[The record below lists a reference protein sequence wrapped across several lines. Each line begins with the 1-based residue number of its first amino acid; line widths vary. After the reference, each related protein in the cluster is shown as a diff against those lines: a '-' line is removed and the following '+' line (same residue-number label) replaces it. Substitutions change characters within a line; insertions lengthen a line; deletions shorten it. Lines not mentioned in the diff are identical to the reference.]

1 MDLHLEWGKIAWNLA
16 LVLLLVGINA
26 FFVSAEFAL
35 VKMRRTR
42 LQELVNQGSGK
53 AGNAI
58 KVTNKLD
65 TYLSASQLGITLASL
80 GIGYVG
86 EDSIAALIFDPILN
100 ALHVDNS
107 VLSHVLSFLLT
118 FSTITFLHIVLG
130 EQAPKYLAIQR
141 AEGTSLFVSGP
152 LIVFNKIFRPI
163 IWGLNAASNSVLKVL
178 KIEPSSEHEAH
189 TEEEIRILLGQSA
202 QSGHINK
209 DELVLFDNIF
219 EFSDRLARE
228 VMLPRTDMECLYTDV
243 PMEENL
249 KTIYATKHSRYPVA
263 VGDKD
268 RIIGFVHIT
277 DLLTSP
283 PEKLTDLRNFLRP
296 VLTVPESIEVSHA
309 LKLMQQKH
317 SQLVIV
323 VDEYGGTAGILTI
336 EDILE
341 EIVGDLHDEFDNDE
355 RPEIEVKED
364 VISAD
369 GRVLLEELVP
379 LIGFEMDDDEV
390 DSIGG
395 WLFKKL
401 EGVPVQ
407 GAQVV
412 YRDRSFEVAEVDRF
426 RIVRVTIRKLPKK
439 PDADALP
446 LDPQS

>member
-1 MDLHLEWGKIAWNLA
+1 MDLHLDWAKIAWNLA
-16 LVLLLVGINA
+16 LVLVLVGINA
-26 FFVSAEFAL
+26 FFVVAEFSL

-42 LQELVNQGSGK
+42 LQELANQGSGK
-53 AGNAI
+53 AKYAI
-58 KVTNKLD
+58 AVTNKLD

-86 EDSIAALIFDPILN
+86 EPAIAELIFNPILN
-100 ALHVDNS
+100 ALDVNS
-107 VLSHVLSFLLT
+107 PALSHVFSFLLT

-141 AEGTSLFVSGP
+141 SEGASLFVAGP
-152 LIVFNKIFRPI
+152 LIAFNKVFKPI
-163 IWGLNAASNSVLKVL
+163 IWVLNAASNGVLKVL
-178 KIEPSSEHEAH
+178 NVEPSNEHEAH
-189 TEEEIRILLGQSA
+189 TEEEIRIMLGQSA
-202 QSGHINK
+202 KSGHINK
-209 DELVLFDNIF
+209 DELALFDNIF

-249 KTIYATKHSRYPVA
+249 KTIYATKHTRYPVA
-263 VGDKD
+263 VEEKD

-277 DLLTSP
+277 DILTAP

-296 VLTVPESIEVSHA
+296 ILTIPESIEVSQA
-309 LKLMQQKH
+309 LKLMQKKH

-355 RPEIEVKED
+355 RPEIEMKGD
-364 VISAD
+364 AISAD
-369 GRVLLEELVP
+369 GRVLLEELTP
-379 LIGFEMDDDEV
+379 LLGFDLDDDEV

-395 WLFKKL
+395 WLFKQL
-401 EGVPVQ
+401 EGVPTV
-407 GAQVV
+407 GSKVE
-412 YRDRSFEVAEVDRF
+412 YRNRIFEVAEMDRF
-426 RIVRVTIRKLPKK
+426 RIVRVTITKVSV
-439 PDADALP
+439 
-446 LDPQS
+446 DPEAVPAEPID

>member
-1 MDLHLEWGKIAWNLA
+1 MGLHLDWGKIVWNFT

-42 LQELVNQGSGK
+42 LQELAKQGSSK
-53 AGNAI
+53 AKYAMM
-58 KVTNKLD
+58 VTNKLD

-80 GIGYVG
+80 GIGYIG
-86 EDSIAALIFDPILN
+86 EPAIAELIFDPVLN
-100 ALHVDNS
+100 ALHVTNPL
-107 VLSHVLSFLLT
+107 LSHILSFLLT

-141 AEGTSLFVSGP
+141 SEGTSLLVAGP
-152 LIVFNKIFRPI
+152 LILFNRIFRPI
-163 IWGLNAASNSVLKVL
+163 IWGLNAASNGVL
-178 KIEPSSEHEAH
+178 KILKVEPSSEHEAH

-202 QSGHINK
+202 KSGHINK
-209 DELVLFDNIF
+209 DELALFDNIF

-263 VGDKD
+263 MEEKD
-268 RIIGFVHIT
+268 RIIGFVHIA
-277 DLLTSP
+277 DILTAP

-296 VLTVPESIEVSHA
+296 ILTIPESIEVSQA

-341 EIVGDLHDEFDNDE
+341 EIVGDLHDEFDHDE
-355 RPEIEVKED
+355 RPEIELKGD
-364 VISAD
+364 VMSVD

-390 DSIGG
+390 DSVGG

-401 EGVPVQ
+401 EGGPAQ
-407 GAQVV
+407 GANVI
-412 YRDRSFEVAEVDRF
+412 YRDRSFEVAEMDRV
-426 RIVRVTIRKLPKK
+426 RIVRVTIRKLPS
-439 PDADALP
+439 
-446 LDPQS
+446 DPEQGSDQLESKQ

>member
-1 MDLHLEWGKIAWNLA
+1 MDLHLDWGKIAWNLA
-16 LVLLLVGINA
+16 LVLVLVGINA

-53 AGNAI
+53 AKYAI
-58 KVTNKLD
+58 AVTNKLD

-86 EDSIAALIFDPILN
+86 EPAIAELIFDPILA
-100 ALHVDNS
+100 ALHVNNS
-107 VLSHVLSFLLT
+107 TLSHVLSFLAT
-118 FSTITFLHIVLG
+118 FSTITTLHIVLG

-152 LIVFNKIFRPI
+152 LIVFNKLFRPI
-163 IWGLNAASNSVLKVL
+163 IWGLNAASNGVLKLL
-178 KIEPSSEHEAH
+178 KVDPASEHEAH
-189 TEEEIRILLGQSA
+189 TEEEIRIMLGQSA
-202 QSGHINK
+202 KSGHINK
-209 DELVLFDNIF
+209 DELALFDNIF

-228 VMLPRTDMECLYTDV
+228 VMLPRTDMVCLYTDL

-249 KTIYATKHSRYPVA
+249 KIIYETKHTRYPVA
-263 VGDKD
+263 VEEKD

-277 DLLTSP
+277 DILTAT
-283 PEKLTDLRNFLRP
+283 PEKLTDLRNVLRP
-296 VLTVPESIEVSHA
+296 ILTIPESIEVSQA
-309 LKLMQQKH
+309 LKLMQKKH

-355 RPEIEVKED
+355 RPEIELKGD
-364 VISAD
+364 TISAD
-369 GRVLLEELVP
+369 GRVLLEELAP
-379 LIGFEMDDDEV
+379 LLGFAMDDDEV

-401 EGVPVQ
+401 EGVPVE
-407 GAQVV
+407 GSKVE
-412 YRDRSFEVAEVDRF
+412 YRDRLFEVAEMDRF
-426 RIVRVTIRKLPKK
+426 RIIRVSITKVLGEPESELPETM
-439 PDADALP
+439 D
-446 LDPQS
+446 